1 MNIEH
6 NTPSLED
13 RISKQTE
20 INDKI
25 LNLIMSLDNQVKELR
40 KEYTSG
46 RLALNELNIL
56 KKLKEK
62 KLILLDLESMQ
73 FIEPKFV

>member
-13 RISKQTE
+13 RISKQTK
-20 INDKI
+20 INNKI